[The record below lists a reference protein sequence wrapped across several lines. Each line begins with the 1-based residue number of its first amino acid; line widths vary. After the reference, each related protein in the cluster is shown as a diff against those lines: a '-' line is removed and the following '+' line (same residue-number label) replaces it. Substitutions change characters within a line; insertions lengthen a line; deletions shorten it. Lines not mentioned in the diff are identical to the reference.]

1 MNSNLNSV
9 IDHLRLYIEY
19 LQIFDLN
26 FIHKIDALNQHIKS
40 LNVKVSSILLSKE
53 N

>member
-1 MNSNLNSV
+1 MNSTLSSV
-9 IDHLRLYIEY
+9 IDHVSLYIQY

-26 FIHKIDALNQHIKS
+26 LTHKIHALNQHIKS
-40 LNVKVSSILLSKE
+40 LNMRVSSISLSKE